1 MTEILCNWL
10 NNDVKL
16 SKKIDKSNIARDF
29 STGYLFG
36 EIFNHFLL
44 QDDFGSFSAGQSSN
58 AKLNNFIQLEPTFN
72 LLEIP
77 FDANI
82 AYDVMTQKYGV
93 ATRLLYQMFISLQR
107 KEKNNLTGAAM
118 QTMRPSAPVKLEM
131 IESGLYKERLKTLI
145 PRESDLTLHQV
156 SSKFERKRDENE
168 KRAIAQKYK
177 QHMEYE
183 AIKQEQRKMALEKS
197 RLSRL
202 QQTELLAKIQAATVH
217 IPKPP
222 PSKTLQAIKHRQE
235 VRRKREAEST
245 HFSIRSFED
254 NLKKLVAPAAAAQS
268 GDAIDEEIVGGSGGF
283 EYLDR
288 IKTRLSEERSAREER
303 AKRRRKVLVDQMK
316 AHHAQEEAHRQEQIV
331 QRLMR
336 QSQMERRVAV
346 QLMQVRS
353 EKDNIRKNRI
363 FREKQYEER
372 RLKDFQDALDLEA
385 KLAKLAREEYEEN
398 AAQEK
403 ELHNRNMA
411 RKRQERYKKHY
422 DVCKNIL
429 FGIIDFSSKIIEYR
443 DLTEKKVP
451 EKLVREWKELFLEGQ
466 PIYEEQEDTRDAEVQ
481 ARREEILNSQDFAE
495 YKNMLGEWK
504 PDEAADFQN
513 PPASK
518 ILGHILHRMF
528 NMVHPPEAPP
538 PAPKFPDFPIQAAI
552 VGKMFAGKSS
562 ILEQLERTH
571 NIAHLSVD
579 KLLSS
584 AIEAFRAKELEP
596 VSLDAV
602 ESVPATVN
610 VEPPTP
616 RTGENR
622 GSLEVDE
629 NLKDSGVEKE
639 NKERGLSERAKL
651 GEKASKYLEVGE
663 AVPDSVLVDVI
674 ANEIHNIPEGRG
686 WILDGFPTNV
696 QQAVLLEKAITGND
710 VSPVAAPIK
719 KKLSKTSSL
728 VSDPKPTPQAI
739 IGTTALD
746 VVLILD
752 VSDEMVLKRALGRTY
767 ERKEDQMFHEEFS
780 PAPLGSRTGIGNA
793 EKVVSVEDKAFDKDQ
808 VQHRIMTFH
817 DNWKKLEGFYSKLSM
832 IQHVDGEQAKTLTY
846 EDAEKALFQT
856 LEKVKNKGKEE
867 PPIEKEE
874 IEEEPKEE
882 PPPKAEPPEGS
893 RASSPTSKTS
903 KAPSPSG
910 SRKGKS
916 PKERGK
922 SAEKGGKSR
931 SRSGSRKGSA
941 KSKKSRSRTPTP
953 TPQPE
958 EVQGPPPP
966 KPGEPDWNYVDELL
980 PMECARIAV
989 PMWDNTESTFKNTC
1003 MHIFHQ
1009 IRVEREGIIRYIYQ
1023 SRSDFRQHLRRP
1035 DPKQAFVDAWQKDF
1049 NEIPDDIR
1057 EDEETKAEMHQRLY
1071 DLRERLWDI
1080 CDTKKEEA
1088 EAERAEL
1095 MRDGWLED
1103 HLGLLINQYLS
1114 LMQTEI
1120 DRFQSTNR
1128 LLKDYYTGMQKKIPN
1143 EDATSDVRLPLVE
1156 LDVDEPV
1163 NPTSS
1168 NETMGSDGQPPQESS
1183 SETKKNK
1190 KGKEEEAEAVSGE
1203 GHIKIP
1209 LIQRG
1214 ATFSLQADEGG
1225 KGKKG
1230 KGPDP
1235 GTDTQLGEGELE
1247 EKTIVDGYNAA
1258 VNYLANLV
1266 QADIAA
1272 KEAEIEEERRLK
1284 EEEEK
1289 AKMAQNAPADKK
1301 GGGKKKS
1308 AKGKKGAK
1316 SKSPTPTPPT
1326 PVNEMSEEDK
1336 RKLEIASNMREEYI
1350 ASLKEEENRIKCNL
1364 MLIRYRAILTLSEL
1378 KEAMSTSYAEMLEWL
1393 GARYLAE
1400 MKSIEQLTDAG
1411 QHAIEGGIKLKYQVC
1426 LNQDEFVINLELRV
1440 ARTPSPPPVPAP
1452 IEIPMPETFTVVQ
1465 LTHLLHQ
1472 FRKVSPTGTIANKS
1486 FTELLSDSA
1495 LLTYGLDALPE
1506 SWLTVTYTQLVELCN
1521 LISPECEYVD
1531 WRKFLLIVSKPWTVP
1546 TIENLLSAQ
1555 SAFQSVDVAENGW
1568 ITEDQYTQVKTW
1580 LCDAFQDEEANEMTY
1595 PRMKNLH
1602 QFFFLM
1608 FADWE
1613 QSPPRLDYVNMLMYF
1628 AMDLDA
1634 VQGYMRALSVAS
1646 NQLFPKVYKTVNPP
1660 SASSKTAETEDS
1672 VSENLPVSNICVTS
1686 EAVPKPLISVQ
1697 AWWLVMHH
1705 GSSRL
1710 SDSHR
1715 FSITDDPDD
1724 KFSLQRLQSVYTSL
1738 DAENFAPQTLQL
1750 LLQHPLIQDAILSTN
1765 RYRLPD
1771 ISSIF
1776 DKSSVQIVDG
1786 EDAQSVQASI
1796 G

>member
-10 NNDVKL
+10 NNEVKL
-16 SKKIDKSNIARDF
+16 SKKVDKSNIARDF
-29 STGYLFG
+29 SAGYLFG
-36 EIFNHFLL
+36 EIFNHFQL

-58 AKLNNFIQLEPTFN
+58 AKLNNFMLLEPTFH

-107 KEKNNLTGAAM
+107 KVKNNLTGAAM
-118 QTMRPSAPVKLEM
+118 QTMRASAPVKLEM

-156 SSKFERKRDENE
+156 SSKFEKKRDDNE
-168 KRAIAQKYK
+168 RKALAQKYK

-183 AIKQEQRKMALEKS
+183 AIRQEQRAMALEKS
-197 RLSRL
+197 RMSRL
-202 QQTELLAKIQAATVH
+202 QQTELLAKIRAATVH

-222 PSKTLQAIKHRQE
+222 PSKTIQAIKQRRE
-235 VRRKREAEST
+235 VKRKREAEST
-245 HFSIRSFED
+245 RVSIKNFED
-254 NLKKLVAPAAAAQS
+254 NLKKLVAPSAAAQS
-268 GDAIDEEIVGGSGGF
+268 GGAVEEEIIGGAGGF

-398 AAQEK
+398 AAEEK

-411 RKRQERYKKHY
+411 MKRQERYKKHY
-422 DVCKNIL
+422 ESCKNIL
-429 FGIIDFSSKIIEYR
+429 SSIIDFSSKIIEYR

-451 EKLVREWKELFLEGQ
+451 EKLVREWKKLFLEGQ
-466 PIYEEQEDTRDAEVQ
+466 PIYEEKEDSRDAEIQ

-504 PDEAADFQN
+504 PDEAADFQS
-513 PPASK
+513 PPRSK

-528 NMVHPPEAPP
+528 DMVHPPEDPP
-538 PAPKFPDFPIQAAI
+538 PAPKFPDFPVRAAI

-562 ILEQLERTH
+562 ILEQLENSH
-571 NIAHLSVD
+571 NIAHLSMD

-584 AIEAFRAKELEP
+584 AIDAFRTGEFEQITE
-596 VSLDAV
+596 DNAV
-602 ESVPATVN
+602 ESIQATVN

-616 RTGENR
+616 LTGENR
-622 GSLEVDE
+622 ELLDKDETDE
-629 NLKDSGVEKE
+629 NLKDSGAEKE
-639 NKERGLSERAKL
+639 NKERGLSKRAKL
-651 GEKASKYLEVGE
+651 GETALKYLEAGE
-663 AVPDSVLVDVI
+663 AVPDSILVDVL
-674 ANEIHNIPEGRG
+674 ANEIRNIPEGRG

-719 KKLSKTSSL
+719 KRTSKTSTL
-728 VSDPKPTPQAI
+728 VADPKPPSQVAV
-739 IGTTALD
+739 GTAALD
-746 VVLILD
+746 VVLVLD
-752 VSDEMVLKRALGRTY
+752 VSDGIVLKRALGRTY

-780 PAPLGSRTGIGNA
+780 PAPLGSITGIGKA
-793 EKVVSVEDKAFDKDQ
+793 EKVVPVEDAAFDKDQ
-808 VQHRIMTFH
+808 VQHRIINFH
-817 DNWKKLEGFYSKLSM
+817 ENWKKLESFYSKLSM
-832 IQHVDGEQAKTLTY
+832 IQHVDGEQNKAMTY

-856 LEKVKNKGKEE
+856 LEKVKNKDKEE
-867 PPIEKEE
+867 SNQEKGE

-882 PPPKAEPPEGS
+882 QPTKAEPPESS
-893 RASSPTSKTS
+893 RTSSPTSKGS

-910 SRKGKS
+910 SRKAKS
-916 PKERGK
+916 PKERSK

-966 KPGEPDWNYVDELL
+966 KPGDVKWEYVAEPL

-989 PMWDNTESTFKNTC
+989 PMWDNTESTFKNSC

-1009 IRVEREGIIRYIYQ
+1009 IRVEREGIIRYVFQ

-1035 DPKQAFVDAWQKDF
+1035 DMKQTFVDAWQKDF

-1057 EDEETKAEMHQRLY
+1057 DDEETKAEMHQRLH

-1088 EAERAEL
+1088 EAERSEL
-1095 MRDGWLED
+1095 MSDGWLED

-1120 DRFQSTNR
+1120 DRFQSTTR
-1128 LLKDYYTGMQKKIPN
+1128 LLKDYYTGMQNKIPI
-1143 EDATSDVRLPLVE
+1143 EDSTTNARLPLVE

-1168 NETMGSDGQPPQESS
+1168 NETMGSEGQPPQESS
-1183 SETKKNK
+1183 SETKKGK
-1190 KGKEEEAEAVSGE
+1190 KGKEEEADIGE
-1203 GHIKIP
+1203 GDVGHVKIP

-1214 ATFSLQADEGG
+1214 ATFSLVADEGG

-1230 KGPDP
+1230 KAPDP
-1235 GTDTQLGEGELE
+1235 GADTQLGEGELE
-1247 EKTIVDGYNAA
+1247 EKTIVDGYNTAINF
-1258 VNYLANLV
+1258 VTNLV
-1266 QADIAA
+1266 QTDIAA
-1272 KEAEIEEERRLK
+1272 KEAEVEEERRLK

-1289 AKMAQNAPADKK
+1289 AKMAQAAPADKK
-1301 GGGKKKS
+1301 GKKKS
-1308 AKGKKGAK
+1308 GKGKKGSK

-1336 RKLEIASNMREEYI
+1336 RKLEIASNMREEYF

-1393 GARYLAE
+1393 GSRYLAE
-1400 MKSIEQLTDAG
+1400 MKSIEQLAQVG
-1411 QHAIEGGIKLKYQVC
+1411 QHAIENGTKLKYQVC
-1426 LNQDEFVINLELRV
+1426 LNQDEFVVNLELKV
-1440 ARTPSPPPVPAP
+1440 ARTPSPPPIPPPVEVPL
-1452 IEIPMPETFTVVQ
+1452 PETFTVIQ
-1465 LTHLLHQ
+1465 LQHLLHQ

-1495 LLTYGLDALPE
+1495 LLTYGLDVLPE
-1506 SWLTVTYTQLVELCN
+1506 SWLTVTYSQLLELCN
-1521 LISPECEYVD
+1521 MISPECEYVD
-1531 WRKFLLIVSKPWTVP
+1531 WRKFLLAASKPWLAP
-1546 TIENLLSAQ
+1546 TAEDLVSAR
-1555 SAFQSVDVAENGW
+1555 SAFENTDVAGNGW
-1568 ITEDQYTQVKTW
+1568 ITEDQYMQAKIW
-1580 LCDAFQDEEANEMTY
+1580 LCDTFPQEEDNELTY

-1602 QFFFLM
+1602 QYFFLM

-1613 QSPPRLDYVNMLMYF
+1613 QSPPRLDYINMLMYF
-1628 AMDLDA
+1628 AMDPDA
-1634 VQGYMRALSVAS
+1634 LQGYVRALTVAVG
-1646 NQLFPKVYKTVNPP
+1646 QVFPKVFKTANPP
-1660 SASSKTAETEDS
+1660 SSSSKTDDGI
-1672 VSENLPVSNICVTS
+1672 SENLPVSNICIRAETT
-1686 EAVPKPLISVQ
+1686 PKPLVSVD

-1715 FSITDDPDD
+1715 FSIDDPDD
-1724 KFSLQRLQSVYTSL
+1724 KFSKQRIQSVYTTL
-1738 DAENFAPQTLQL
+1738 EAENFAPQAIQL
-1750 LLQHPLIQDAILSTN
+1750 LIQHPLIQDAILSTN

-1771 ISSIF
+1771 IRTIF
-1776 DKSSVQIVDG
+1776 DKAPAHITDG